1 MSEGARIQDIDAL
14 RALKRALWKFSEIS
28 AAAIADAE
36 GDVQRTMM
44 WLETEQRSHWQH
56 QLRMR
61 HELVNRA
68 KEALRMKKLYKDPT
82 GARQSCVDEEKALAA
97 AQRKFAE
104 AELKLNNVRKYTTR
118 LEKEAHAYKGAVQRF
133 ETTVTIDV
141 PASAEKLE
149 MMVAHLEQYVATR
162 PAVVASVAPSETSS
176 EPTKTMSRG
185 EQAEGEEDIGS

>member
-1 MSEGARIQDIDAL
+1 QSRAKLARPGTAQVHRSLRTNRQSAGRIFRAIAPARGLLSEESNVDRGVSETALIMSEGARIQDIDAL

-68 KEALRMKKLYKDPT
+68 KEALRM
-82 GARQSCVDEEKALAA
+82 
-97 AQRKFAE
+97 
-104 AELKLNNVRKYTTR
+104 
-118 LEKEAHAYKGAVQRF
+118 
-133 ETTVTIDV
+133 
-141 PASAEKLE
+141 
-149 MMVAHLEQYVATR
+149 
-162 PAVVASVAPSETSS
+162 
-176 EPTKTMSRG
+176 
-185 EQAEGEEDIGS
+185 